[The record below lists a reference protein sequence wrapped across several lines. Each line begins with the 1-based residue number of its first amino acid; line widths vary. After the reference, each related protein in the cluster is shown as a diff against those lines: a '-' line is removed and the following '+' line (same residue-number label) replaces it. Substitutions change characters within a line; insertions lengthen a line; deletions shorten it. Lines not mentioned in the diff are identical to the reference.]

1 MFLTNRKKY
10 RQNITKKNAE
20 EEEEMRKGRKK
31 KHRNKNYSNKSV
43 QYQCVVCHRPSI
55 PGFPIAVDH
64 RFTRS
69 IFGRIGRGDRLT
81 VFAPIDALIDASIH
95 PCATNL
101 KFLHRCCRKRML
113 CLIVSHRWPRG
124 HVHSYTHTYT
134 HSLFLSPY
142 SSYSLVLVQSLVP
155 RNHCPRPV
163 LE

>member
-10 RQNITKKNAE
+10 RQNITKKKRRRRRRDAK
-20 EEEEMRKGRKK
+20 RKKK
-31 KHRNKNYSNKSV
+31 KHRNKNYSNKS
-43 QYQCVVCHRPSI
+43 
-55 PGFPIAVDH
+55 FAIAQVSH